1 MQNMSHFNMNIQENI
16 KKTLREETKNK
27 FNREGSHKGEYSDT
41 LESLTTF
48 FLGEENVCDVYAMY
62 IVSDPT
68 YAVLVYYN
76 GESGRYLSDEL
87 DDFLTKYVPTVLFSH
102 IVNRKCNEE

>member
-1 MQNMSHFNMNIQENI
+1 MSQFNMNIQENI